1 MEMNETKGLLMVHTG
16 NGKGKTTAAIGLA
29 VRAWGQGLHV
39 LILQF
44 IKGKWKYGEL
54 KALAKFSPQLEIRQ
68 MGQGFTQKTA
78 DAAAFGLHQAAARE
92 ALQRAKAELQSG
104 LWDLVILDEINYAV
118 KFGLLNL
125 ADVIEIIEA
134 KPQGVHLLLT
144 GRDARPEIIARA
156 DLVTEM
162 CAVKHPYEH
171 GIKAQQGI
179 EF

>member
-1 MEMNETKGLLMVHTG
+1 MEMKETKGLLMVHTG

-29 VRAWGQGLHV
+29 VRAWGQGLQI

-54 KALAKFSPQLEIRQ
+54 KALEKFSPQLEIRQ

-78 DAAAFGLHQAAARE
+78 DAAAFSLHQAAARE
-92 ALQRAKAELQSG
+92 ALQQAKAELQSG

-118 KFGLLNL
+118 KFGLLHL
-125 ADVIEIIEA
+125 ADVMEIIEA
-134 KPQGVHLLLT
+134 KPAHMHLLLT
-144 GRDARPEIIARA
+144 GRDAPPEIIARA

-162 CAVKHPYEH
+162 RAVKHPYEQ